1 MPIFAYEAIN
11 AQGQKETGELE
22 AANRNQAI
30 LDIRNAGLKP
40 TKVAQR
46 AETAAA
52 KKSGAAKKEEAG
64 PARTKGGKIKGR
76 ATAQQLTDFTAQM
89 AVLID
94 AGLPVVR
101 SLKVLARQQKPG
113 AFKFIIED
121 VSESVEQGSSL
132 SEAFGNHP
140 RTFDRLYVNMI
151 KAGEAGGILDTIL
164 QRLADFMEKAQRLK
178 KKVIGAMIYPIIVMS
193 VAVMILTGIMIF
205 VIPAFKKMF
214 EEQGMELHIMTAA
227 LIWVSESIAS
237 IYGLI
242 FVAVVAAAG
251 FGITAWGRT
260 PKGERV
266 MDTIKLKLPIFGNI
280 IKKAVTA
287 RFTRTLGTLVMAG
300 VPILESLNICKNAIG
315 NVVLGEAIDKVAN
328 SIKEGETI
336 AGPLSETGLFDD
348 LVVNMIDVGEETGEL
363 DKMLMKVA
371 DTFDTYVDIAVE
383 SLVSILEPVLIVFM
397 GGAIGFIVIAL
408 FLPLVGL
415 IDAIG
420 GA

>member
-30 LDIRNAGLKP
+30 LEIRNAGLKP

-46 AETAAA
+46 AETAGT
-52 KKSGAAKKEEAG
+52 KKAAAKKEEGAA
-64 PARTKGGKIKGR
+64 PRTKAGKIKGKGS
-76 ATAQQLTDFTAQM
+76 AQQLTDFTAQM

-132 SEAFGNHP
+132 SEAFANHP

-178 KKVIGAMIYPIIVMS
+178 KKVVGAMIYPIIVMS

-214 EEQGMELHIMTAA
+214 EEQGMELHWMTA
-227 LIWVSESIAS
+227 
-237 IYGLI
+237 GLI
-242 FVAVVAAAG
+242 FVSENTANWPGLLFAGTVTLIVV
-251 FGITAWGRT
+251 GIMAWGRT

-266 MDTIKLKLPIFGNI
+266 IDTIKLKLPIFGPI

-287 RFTRTLGTLVMAG
+287 RFTRTLGTLVTAG

-383 SLVSILEPVLIVFM
+383 SLVSILEPILIVFM

-420 GA
+420 QA

>member
-11 AQGQKETGELE
+11 AKGQKENGELE

-40 TKVAQR
+40 TKVTQR

-52 KKSGAAKKEEAG
+52 KQAAKADTG
-64 PARTKGGKIKGR
+64 GGGGSAAAPAKRKRGR
-76 ATAQQLTDFTAQM
+76 VSVQQVTDFTAQF

-101 SLKVLARQQKPG
+101 SLKVLAKQQKAG
-113 AFKFIIED
+113 GFKTVLED
-121 VSESVEQGSSL
+121 VAESVEQGSSL
-132 SEAFGNHP
+132 SEAFAMHP
-140 RTFDRLYVNMI
+140 KAFDRLYVNMI

-164 QRLADFMEKAQRLK
+164 QRLADFMEKAARLK

-205 VIPAFKKMF
+205 VVPAFEKMF
-214 EEQGMELHIMTAA
+214 KEQGFQLPFATWLLVEFSRAIINPFIGGIGIILIIAA
-227 LIWVSESIAS
+227 SLA
-237 IYGLI
+237 
-242 FVAVVAAAG
+242 
-251 FGITAWGRT
+251 FGAWSRT
-260 PKGERV
+260 TTGTRIV
-266 MDTIKLKLPIFGNI
+266 DALKLKVPIFGNI
-280 IKKAVTA
+280 IQKAVTA
-287 RFTRTLGTLVMAG
+287 RFTRTLGTLVQAG
-300 VPILESLNICKNAIG
+300 VPILEALTICKNAIG
-315 NVVLGEAIDKVAN
+315 NVVLGAAIEKVAA

-336 AGPLSETGLFDD
+336 AGPLSETGMFDD

-363 DKMLMKVA
+363 DKMLIKVA
-371 DTFDTYVDIAVE
+371 DTFDVYVDIAVE

-415 IDAIG
+415 IENIK
-420 GA
+420 

>member
-11 AQGQKETGELE
+11 AQGAKETGELE

-30 LDIRNAGLKP
+30 LEIRNAGLKP
-40 TKVAQR
+40 TKVAQL
-46 AETAAA
+46 ADNAKKAAA
-52 KKSGAAKKEEAG
+52 KKEPSQPG
-64 PARTKGGKIKGR
+64 PAKGGKIRGR
-76 ATAQQLTDFTAQM
+76 VNAQQLTDFTAQM

-101 SLKVLARQQKPG
+101 SLKVLAKQQKPG
-113 AFKFIIED
+113 TFKSVIED
-121 VSESVEQGSSL
+121 VSMSVEQGSSL

-140 RTFDRLYVNMI
+140 RVFDRLFVNMI
-151 KAGEAGGILDTIL
+151 KAGEAGGVLDTIL

-193 VAVMILTGIMIF
+193 VAVMILTGIMVF

-214 EEQGMELHIMTAA
+214 EDQGLELHIMTAS
-227 LIWVSESIAS
+227 LIWISESIAS
-237 IYGLI
+237 IYGIL
-242 FVAVVAAAG
+242 FALACVGAG
-251 FGITAWGRT
+251 FGIMAWGRT

-266 MDTIKLKLPIFGNI
+266 IDTLKLKLPIFGNI

-315 NVVLGEAIDKVAN
+315 NVVLGDAIDKVAS

-336 AGPLSETGLFDD
+336 AGPLGETGLFDD

-363 DKMLMKVA
+363 DKMLLKVA

-420 GA
+420 

>member
-46 AETAAA
+46 AETAA
-52 KKSGAAKKEEAG
+52 KKAAAG
-64 PARTKGGKIKGR
+64 PAAKEAPRSKDGKIRGR
-76 ATAQQLTDFTAQM
+76 ASAQQLTDFTAQM

-101 SLKVLARQQKPG
+101 SLKVLAKQQKPG
-113 AFKFIIED
+113 AFKAIIED

-132 SEAFGNHP
+132 SEAFGMHP
-140 RTFDRLYVNMI
+140 RSFDRLYVNMI

-178 KKVIGAMIYPIIVMS
+178 KKVVGAMIYPIIVMS

-214 EEQGMELHIMTAA
+214 EEQGLELHIMTRI
-227 LIWVSESIAS
+227 LIGISEGIAS
-237 IYGLI
+237 IYGVI
-242 FVAVVAAAG
+242 FAVLVIAAG
-251 FGITAWGRT
+251 FGIMAWGRT
-260 PKGERV
+260 PGGERV
-266 MDTIKLKLPIFGNI
+266 VDTIKLKLPIFGPI

-287 RFTRTLGTLVMAG
+287 RFTRTLGTLVTAG

-315 NVVLGEAIDKVAN
+315 NVVLGEAIDRVAS

-348 LVVNMIDVGEETGEL
+348 IVVNMIDVGEETGEL
-363 DKMLMKVA
+363 DKMLLKVA

-383 SLVSILEPVLIVFM
+383 SLVSILEPILIVFM

>member
-30 LDIRNAGLKP
+30 LEIRNAGLKP

-46 AETAAA
+46 AETSATRKASPKGGEKQA
-52 KKSGAAKKEEAG
+52 
-64 PARTKGGKIKGR
+64 ARTKEGKIKGR
-76 ATAQQLTDFTAQM
+76 ATPQQLTDFTAQL

-101 SLKVLARQQKPG
+101 SLKVLGKQQKPG
-113 AFKFIIED
+113 PFKAICED
-121 VSESVEQGSSL
+121 VAESVEQGSSL
-132 SEAFGNHP
+132 SEAFAMHP
-140 RTFDRLYVNMI
+140 RTYDRLYVNMI

-178 KKVIGAMIYPIIVMS
+178 KKVVGAMIYPIIVMS
-193 VAVMILTGIMIF
+193 VAVMILAGIMIF
-205 VIPAFKKMF
+205 VVPAFEKMF
-214 EEQGMELHIMTAA
+214 TEQGMELHILTRILIIMSRGLVSWYGILIVA
-227 LIWVSESIAS
+227 LIV
-237 IYGLI
+237 L
-242 FVAVVAAAG
+242 AG
-251 FGITAWGRT
+251 FGLVAWGRT

-266 MDTIKLKLPIFGNI
+266 MDSIRLKLPIFGPI

-315 NVVLGEAIDKVAN
+315 NVVLGEAIDKVAS

-363 DKMLMKVA
+363 DKMLLKVA

-383 SLVSILEPVLIVFM
+383 SLVSILEPILIVFM

-415 IDAIG
+415 IDQIG
-420 GA
+420 TT